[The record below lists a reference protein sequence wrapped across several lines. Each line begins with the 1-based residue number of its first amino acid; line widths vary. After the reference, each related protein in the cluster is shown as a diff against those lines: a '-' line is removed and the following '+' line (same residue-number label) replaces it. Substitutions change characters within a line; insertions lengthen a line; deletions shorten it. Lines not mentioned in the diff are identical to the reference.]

1 MKTTVLLS
9 CILSCSVLSGCAS
22 DFNIFDLPNTQEAK
36 ENFAQLTNDG
46 LGNFNG
52 TCYSY
57 NTDTPWSNRP
67 EAALGVVFKRDN
79 GCADGSAQGCTW
91 DIAAGEL
98 RSGNITIEELALET
112 ESEEERE
119 ESLERSQFTISVE
132 DAVEASIIDWLS
144 LEMQSSSVILM
155 TSILK
160 YDGMIVDDDQL
171 YTEIDRYLSQHG
183 DPSQELRF
191 VESSKQYAIKIQEFY
206 LVGGEKPNFAP
217 GEDEGEIRAFNG
229 MYYQDSL
236 LELNR
241 NILNVCL
248 KPISQDG

>member
-9 CILSCSVLSGCAS
+9 CILSCSVFTGCAS
-22 DFNIFDLPNTQEAK
+22 DFSIFDLPDTQEAK
-36 ENFAQLTNDG
+36 ESFAQLTNDG
-46 LGNFNG
+46 LGDFNG

-67 EAALGVVFKRDN
+67 EAALGVVFKREN

-98 RSGNITIEELALET
+98 RSGNITIDELELSNPTEDGSEANLE
-112 ESEEERE
+112 S
-119 ESLERSQFTISVE
+119 SQFTISVE

-144 LEMQSSSVILM
+144 LEMQTSSVILM
-155 TSILK
+155 TSTLK

-183 DPSQELRF
+183 DQSQELRF
-191 VESSKQYAIKIQEFY
+191 VESSKQYAIKIQEYY
-206 LVGGEKPNFAP
+206 LIGGEKPNFAP
-217 GEDEGEIRAFNG
+217 GEDEGEIRSFNG
-229 MYYQDSL
+229 MYYQDSM